1 MRVPGKY
8 CAPSYG
14 VMSSTNLNDAK
25 KECDGD
31 PNCRMFFDNGGT
43 EGYFFPCDWG
53 AALYNSIGSYQVLY
67 HWGPLF

>member
-25 KECDGD
+25 KECDSD
-31 PNCRMFFDNGGT
+31 PSCRMFFDNGGT
-43 EGYFFPCDWG
+43 EYYFFACNWG
-53 AALYNSIGSYQVLY
+53 ASFYDSIGSYQVLY
-67 HWGPLF
+67 TKH